1 MHLRRTEKVRYFV
14 LGIVNMRRC
23 MHAWL
28 YLMILITKMEKIDE
42 WRDREYSIGS
52 IIASLSLILLLSVPH
67 VNSFPPYIKRT

>member
-1 MHLRRTEKVRYFV
+1 
-14 LGIVNMRRC
+14 

-67 VNSFPPYIKRT
+67 VNSFPPYIKST